1 MGTVTEV
8 TTSLTLNHS
17 KLFTFD
23 LADRYV
29 RLRWKIIGNLGTMR
43 DSDLPTVLIIS
54 LPIIFKR
61 TVASTVCFLRRRDA
75 FDDLSVCVVHR
86 LLFPWIDTLSYDVT
100 TTISRSS
107 PPTFTPH
114 RARTPVGTT
123 VMIDFEA
130 PVDATVT
137 VTAVQGRGTNG
148 Q

>member
-1 MGTVTEV
+1 MR
-8 TTSLTLNHS
+8 SL
-17 KLFTFD
+17 
-23 LADRYV
+23 
-29 RLRWKIIGNLGTMR
+29 LRA
-43 DSDLPTVLIIS
+43 P
-54 LPIIFKR
+54 
-61 TVASTVCFLRRRDA
+61 LRRRDA
-75 FDDLSVCVVHR
+75 IDLSVCVVHR

-100 TTISRSS
+100 MTTTTSSSSS
-107 PPTFTPH
+107 PPTFTAQ